1 MCVALKVNN
10 LKKSYGD
17 FQVLKSIDF
26 DVNEGE
32 IFGILGPNGAGK
44 TTTLECIEGIKSF
57 DSGIIEVFGKDI
69 RKDTSCENLIGVQL
83 QSTSLQED
91 ITVLEAMK
99 FFCKWRKLETR
110 VDLLD
115 KFGLKEQYKN
125 RYGNLSTGQK
135 RRLHL
140 SLAIANNPK
149 LLILDEPT
157 AGLDVEGRVALH
169 EEIRK
174 LKEEGVTIILASHDM
189 AEVEA
194 LCDRLVIIVKGE
206 VRALGNSR
214 DIVTEGKKEKKI
226 AVSTIN
232 NSLLKYTRFK
242 NSSIVDKTKYSVT
255 LLSENLTEAIS
266 EVVDIVKAEKD
277 FLVDLKVESL
287 SLEERFIELINIKK
301 EVH

>member
-1 MCVALKVNN
+1 MCIALKVNN
-10 LKKSYGD
+10 LKKSYGN
-17 FQVLKSIDF
+17 FEVLKGINF
-26 DVNEGE
+26 EVNKGE

-57 DSGIIEVFGKDI
+57 DSGAIEVFGKDI
-69 RKDTSCENLIGVQL
+69 RKNSSGENLIGVQL

-110 VDLLD
+110 SDLLD
-115 KFGLKEQYKN
+115 KFGLKEQYKK
-125 RYGNLSTGQK
+125 RYRNLSTGQK

-140 SLAIANNPK
+140 ALAIDNNPK

-174 LKEEGVTIILASHDM
+174 LKDEGVTIILASHDM

-214 DIVTEGKKEKKI
+214 DIVTEGQREKKI

-242 NSSIVDKTKYSVT
+242 NSSIVDKTKDSVT

-266 EVVDIVKAEKD
+266 EVVDIVKEEKD

-287 SLEERFIELINIKK
+287 SLEERFIELVNTKK
-301 EVH
+301 EVV

>member
-10 LKKSYGD
+10 LKKSYGN
-17 FQVLKSIDF
+17 FEVLKGIDF
-26 DVNEGE
+26 EVNKGE

-57 DSGIIEVFGKDI
+57 DRGIIEVFGKDI
-69 RKDTSCENLIGVQL
+69 RKDSSCENLIGVQL

-110 VDLLD
+110 FDLLD
-115 KFGLKEQYKN
+115 KFALKEQYKK
-125 RYGNLSTGQK
+125 RYRNLSTGQK

-140 SLAIANNPK
+140 ALAIANNPK

-206 VRALGNSR
+206 VRVLGNSR
-214 DIVTEGKKEKKI
+214 DIVTEGQKEKKI
-226 AVSTIN
+226 VVRTIN
-232 NSLLKYTRFK
+232 NSLLKYTGFK
-242 NSSIVDKTKYSVT
+242 NSSIVDKTKDSVT

-266 EVVDIVKAEKD
+266 EVVDIVKEEKD

-287 SLEERFIELINIKK
+287 SLEERFIELVNTKK
-301 EVH
+301 EVV

>member
-1 MCVALKVNN
+1 MSVALKVNN
-10 LKKSYGD
+10 LKKSYGN
-17 FQVLKSIDF
+17 FEVLKGIDF
-26 DVNEGE
+26 EVNKGE

-57 DSGIIEVFGKDI
+57 DSGVIEFFGKGI
-69 RKDTSCENLIGVQL
+69 HESEIGVQL
-83 QSTSLQED
+83 QSTSLQDD

-115 KFGLKEQYKN
+115 KFGLKEQYKK
-125 RYGNLSTGQK
+125 RYRNLSTGQK

-140 SLAIANNPK
+140 ALAIANNPK

-214 DIVTEGKKEKKI
+214 DIVTEGQKEKKI

-232 NSLLKYTRFK
+232 NSLLKYTEFK
-242 NSSIVDKTKYSVT
+242 NSSIVDKTKDRVT

-266 EVVDIVKAEKD
+266 EIIDIVKEEKD

-287 SLEERFIELINIKK
+287 SLEERFIELVNTKK
-301 EVH
+301 EVV

>member
-10 LKKSYGD
+10 LKKSYGN
-17 FQVLKSIDF
+17 FEVLKGIDF
-26 DVNEGE
+26 EVNEGE

-69 RKDTSCENLIGVQL
+69 RRDTSCENLIGVQL

-99 FFCKWRKLETR
+99 FFCKWRKLEIR

-115 KFGLKEQYKN
+115 KFGLKEQYKK
-125 RYGNLSTGQK
+125 RYRNLSTGQK

-140 SLAIANNPK
+140 ALAIANNPK

-174 LKEEGVTIILASHDM
+174 LKDEGVTIILASHDM

-214 DIVTEGKKEKKI
+214 DIVTEGQKEKKI
-226 AVSTIN
+226 LVRTIN
-232 NSLLKYTRFK
+232 NSLLKYTGFK
-242 NSSIVDKTKYSVT
+242 NSSIVAKTEEGLT
-255 LLSENLTEAIS
+255 LLSEDLTEAIS
-266 EVVDIVKAEKD
+266 EVVDIVKEEKD

-287 SLEERFIELINIKK
+287 SLEERFIELVNTKK
-301 EVH
+301 EVV